1 MKLLKDRENTE
12 AAESSDGTKK
22 HRRPSKRTV
31 IIAAVAVIVVVF
43 AASRLMSG
51 GEEPVSAETTYVSES
66 VMRRDITSS
75 LTGSGSLSAA
85 NSYTVTSM
93 VDGEI
98 LSANFEEGD
107 VVEKDSVLYEIDSA
121 DVASNI
127 ETNEMSLASSQR
139 SYQTALEQLADLTVT
154 APEAGTLVSLDVE
167 VGDEVSAGQTV
178 ATIRDSSV
186 MELEVDFPADAAQG
200 FYVGQDATVTLDSTF
215 ETLPATVTHV
225 SASDKVASGNS
236 IVRTV
241 TLEVQNPGA
250 ISTTQLATAEIDGI
264 GSSGSGTFAYRS
276 ERAVTADV
284 SGTVAS
290 LAAYE
295 GDWLES
301 GQTILQLESDTL
313 ADSVQSQAES
323 VRRAEISLDNAEK
336 ALDNYTIESPIS
348 GTVIEKNYNVGEN
361 AEQGETLCTIYDLSY
376 LEITLNVDELDIS
389 DVEVGQEVQI
399 TAEAVE
405 DKVYSGTVT
414 KVSVVGTSSGSYTSY
429 PVTIRIDDTE
439 DLLPGMNVDVTI
451 VVDSVTDAVSIPIAA
466 LERGNV
472 VLITADS
479 PSAVNAV
486 EDMTAPEGYVY
497 VQVATGLSDDDYI
510 EITSGL
516 TEGDTVAYDPTA
528 GSLNDMFSSMMGGGG
543 MAVSVSGPG
552 GGMR

>member
-1 MKLLKDRENTE
+1 
-12 AAESSDGTKK
+12 
-22 HRRPSKRTV
+22 
-31 IIAAVAVIVVVF
+31 
-43 AASRLMSG
+43 
-51 GEEPVSAETTYVSES
+51 
-66 VMRRDITSS
+66 
-75 LTGSGSLSAA
+75 
-85 NSYTVTSM
+85 
-93 VDGEI
+93 
-98 LSANFEEGD
+98 
-107 VVEKDSVLYEIDSA
+107 
-121 DVASNI
+121 
-127 ETNEMSLASSQR
+127 
-139 SYQTALEQLADLTVT
+139 
-154 APEAGTLVSLDVE
+154 
-167 VGDEVSAGQTV
+167 
-178 ATIRDSSV
+178 

-323 VRRAEISLDNAEK
+323 VRRAEISLDNAEE

-439 DLLPGMNVDVTI
+439 GLLPGMNVDVTI

-497 VQVATGLSDDDYI
+497 VQVTTGLSDDDYI

>member
-323 VRRAEISLDNAEK
+323 VRRAEISLDNAEE

-399 TAEAVE
+399 TAEAV
-405 DKVYSGTVT
+405 
-414 KVSVVGTSSGSYTSY
+414 VVGTSSGSYTSY

-439 DLLPGMNVDVTI
+439 GLLPGMNVDVTI

-497 VQVATGLSDDDYI
+497 VQVTTGLSDDDYI